1 LSLLGIDIGTSGC
14 RAVAFGTD
22 GVVRAAA
29 FRAYAIARS
38 APGHAEHD
46 ADAVWNAVQACMR
59 EVNET
64 VGAAD
69 PVEALAVASQGEAV
83 VPLDEAGRALAPA
96 PISVD
101 YRAAEEA
108 SEIADRVG
116 AGRLRVVSGAPAH
129 PMFTVFKLLWWLRHD
144 PEGAGRA
151 HRFLCYGDFAALRL
165 GVEPAIDYTL
175 AARTAALDVHRRAW
189 SDEILAAAGLA
200 PARLARPV
208 PSGTPLGRVERA
220 LSGALGFAAPPL
232 VVAGAHDQAAAM
244 WGAGVH
250 RLGQAGFSLG
260 TSDCLAAPVA
270 AAATQL
276 ERSVYPY
283 YPYDDADLS
292 IVLAGIPSGGAMIG
306 WFLDEVVGADKTE
319 EGDGR
324 SRFDILY
331 DTMADDAGGAL
342 VLPHFAGSGTLDDDA
357 ASSGAIVGLTLAT
370 TRGQIARALVEAS
383 GFEAGRNLAEWAAL
397 GVSVEEL
404 RVSGGGARSTRAL
417 SARAEALSR
426 PLVVPPHPGEATA
439 RGAALLA
446 GVGAG
451 FYPSIADAAATVDG
465 EREIAPDP
473 TRAAALEGA
482 RGRYALLYAALRAV
496 REPPWPSL
504 SSEGVL
510 VHGNRS

>member
-1 LSLLGIDIGTSGC
+1 LSLLGVDIGTSGC
-14 RAVAFGTD
+14 RAVAFGSD
-22 GVVRAAA
+22 GRVRGAAS
-29 FRAYAIARS
+29 RAYAIARS
-38 APGHAEHD
+38 ARGRAEHD
-46 ADAVWNAVQACMR
+46 SEAVWNAVHASLR
-59 EVNET
+59 EVNDA

-83 VPLDEAGRALAPA
+83 VPLDGAGRALAPA
-96 PISVD
+96 PISFD

-108 SEIADRVG
+108 SELADRVG
-116 AGRLRVVSGAPAH
+116 ARRLRAVTGAPAH

-151 HRFLCYGDFAALRL
+151 QRFLCYGDFAALRL

-175 AARTAALDVHRRAW
+175 AARTSALDVHRRAW

-200 PARLARPV
+200 PTRLARPV
-208 PSGTPLGRVERA
+208 PSGTPLGRVEPA
-220 LSGALGFAAPPL
+220 LSRALGFAAPPL

-250 RLGQAGFSLG
+250 RPGQAGFSLG
-260 TSDCLAAPVA
+260 TSDCLAAPVDA
-270 AAATQL
+270 APARL
-276 ERSVYPY
+276 EGSVYPY
-283 YPYDDADLS
+283 YPYDDADLW
-292 IVLAGIPSGGAMIG
+292 IALAGIPSGGAMIG
-306 WFLDEVVGADKTE
+306 WFLDEVVGAANTDE
-319 EGDGR
+319 SAGR
-324 SRFDILY
+324 SPFDVLY
-331 DTMADDAGGAL
+331 DTMADDAGGVL

-357 ASSGAIVGLTLAT
+357 ASNGAIVGLSLAT

-397 GVSVEEL
+397 GVAVEEL
-404 RVSGGGARSTRAL
+404 RVSGGGARNARAL
-417 SARAEALSR
+417 TVRAETLGR
-426 PLVVPPHPGEATA
+426 PLLVPPYPREATA

-451 FYPSIADAAATVDG
+451 VYPSIADAASTVEG

-473 TRAAALEGA
+473 TRAAAVEEA
-482 RGRYALLYAALRAV
+482 RGRYSRLYPALRAV
-496 REPPWPSL
+496 REAPWPSL